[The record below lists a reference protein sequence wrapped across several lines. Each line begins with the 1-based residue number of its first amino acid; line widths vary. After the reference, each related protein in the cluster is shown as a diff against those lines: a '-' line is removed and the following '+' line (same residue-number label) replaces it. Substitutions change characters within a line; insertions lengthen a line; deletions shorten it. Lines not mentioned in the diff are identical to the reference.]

1 MDHGHTLADQQDHER
16 AAPASASSSSSSFS
30 KASGRRLHKNPPPV
44 SFHNSKQSTLRRAP
58 SAPTYPSFASSHQS
72 QPQSQASLSS
82 TLHHFH
88 SPPSLLGPPPTSSSS
103 SSSSL
108 RLPGNNSPVF
118 ALNSNS
124 QSSTLAD
131 TRTTPELVGQ
141 PFDSAAI
148 YRNIGQASAPAPA
161 PAPAASA
168 AAPPAL
174 HALPRPHPTPLPYSS
189 YTHQAALPRSR
200 STTTKS
206 PKLRQSASFSALARS
221 TMETITPPRSDG
233 GTKSPRQRFSDEA
246 DAANKTKN
254 RKSDGGKKKGT
265 FSSFVNSVL
274 GSPRRPTI
282 STPTNPM
289 HVTHVSIDNE
299 TGEYTGLPK
308 EWQRMLQQNGISEQE
323 QKQNPQAA
331 VDVVKFFKDNAEK
344 NGEDSIW
351 EKMPAASQQSYT
363 YQTTLSPNYGSS
375 QPLMSPPQSPRFPR
389 NDQDSFE
396 NPRAPPPIPRS
407 HTSPLVPSPASPQ
420 INGSLIPSRPAP
432 RAPGAPSASSNL
444 IPIRAA
450 PPAPSPAIPQQ
461 AAPSPR
467 QETDYPSPV
476 TYVSPTIADRVHAPS
491 SAPRSRANT
500 TGTPP
505 RYDSPPITA
514 AISPAAQY
522 HQQQAQIVAQ
532 AQQSAA
538 QPQPSQLG
546 RSISQR
552 APPPQQHLVTA
563 ISPVVT
569 QPLPQQQFAQQSDP
583 QNIPLP
589 SQQARVGPAPRP
601 RQRTRQS
608 QGPDIVAKLNAIC
621 TNADPTTRY
630 RNLNKIGQ
638 GASGGVFVAYEVAT
652 NKCVAIKQMNLEQ
665 QPKKDLII
673 NEILVMKDS
682 KHKNIVNFMDSF
694 LVRGD
699 LWVVMEYM
707 EGGSLTDVVTF
718 NIMSEGQIAA
728 VCRETLSGL
737 QHLHSKGVIHRDIKS
752 DNILLSPEGNI
763 KLTDFGF
770 CAQIN
775 ESHNKRTTMVG
786 TPYWMAPEVVTR
798 KEYGR
803 KVDIWS
809 LGIMAIEMIEG
820 EPPYLN
826 ESPLRALW
834 LIATNGTPTIKEE
847 HNLSPVFRDFLAFSL
862 KVDPDK
868 RASAHDL
875 LIHPF
880 IQTAEP
886 LNSLA
891 PLVLSARKA
900 RAEERRKK
908 GGM

>member
-1 MDHGHTLADQQDHER
+1 MEETR
-16 AAPASASSSSSSFS
+16 NRTSTT
-30 KASGRRLHKNPPPV
+30 RRLVKRERQPPPAAYL
-44 SFHNSKQSTLRRAP
+44 NSTRTSTLKRAP
-58 SAPTYPSFASSHQS
+58 SASSYFTPNPGPAKSAAAAAAAAAASPSTDALIPGSLRRSPSLTPVHEQQQQQQQRSTANVIPTYPSAAE
-72 QPQSQASLSS
+72 P
-82 TLHHFH
+82 
-88 SPPSLLGPPPTSSSS
+88 PPS
-103 SSSSL
+103 SL
-108 RLPGNNSPVF
+108 AYL
-118 ALNSNS
+118 
-124 QSSTLAD
+124 
-131 TRTTPELVGQ
+131 
-141 PFDSAAI
+141 
-148 YRNIGQASAPAPA
+148 
-161 PAPAASA
+161 
-168 AAPPAL
+168 PPASVGASFNTIVEE
-174 HALPRPHPTPLPYSS
+174 ALSASTSTASPAQRRPQGPQHSLTADQP
-189 YTHQAALPRSR
+189 SR
-200 STTTKS
+200 FRS
-206 PKLRQSASFSALARS
+206 PKLRQSASFNTIARK
-221 TMETITPPRSDG
+221 MDTPPSG
-233 GTKSPRQRFSDEA
+233 AKSPRNRYSDEGETA
-246 DAANKTKN
+246 KK
-254 RKSDGGKKKGT
+254 RRSDGGKKKGT
-265 FSSFVNSVL
+265 FSTFMSSML

-299 TGEYTGLPK
+299 TGEFTGLPR
-308 EWQRMLQQNGISEQE
+308 EWQRMLQQNGITEQE
-323 QKQNPQAA
+323 QKQYPQAA
-331 VDVVKFFKDNAEK
+331 VDVVNFYKDNAEK
-344 NGEDSIW
+344 SEDDAIW
-351 EKMPAASQQSYT
+351 DKMGPAHPQAYA
-363 YQTTLSPNYGSS
+363 YQANLAPNYGSV
-375 QPLMSPPQSPRFPR
+375 QPLLSPPQSPRFPR
-389 NDQDSFE
+389 NDLDSFE

-407 HTSPLVPSPASPQ
+407 LTSPVPNSPQVNGSLVPSRPAPRPPGAAAP
-420 INGSLIPSRPAP
+420 GSANTIPSRPAP
-432 RAPGAPSASSNL
+432 
-444 IPIRAA
+444 
-450 PPAPSPAIPQQ
+450 PAPSPIVTQQ
-461 AAPSPR
+461 PMPR
-467 QETDYPSPV
+467 QENDFPQIAYAPPTVTDSPV
-476 TYVSPTIADRVHAPS
+476 GAS

-500 TGTPP
+500 TGGTPP
-505 RYDSPPITA
+505 RFDSPASAI
-514 AISPAAQY
+514 AISPAQQY
-522 HQQQAQIVAQ
+522 QQQQQQAMAA
-532 AQQSAA
+532 AQQPKAS
-538 QPQPSQLG
+538 LG
-546 RSISQR
+546 RSVSQR
-552 APPPQQHLVTA
+552 APQPTHLQ
-563 ISPVVT
+563 PVA
-569 QPLPQQQFAQQSDP
+569 PAPSHPSPQQQFAQQTDP

-601 RQRTRQS
+601 RQRPRQS

-621 TNADPTTRY
+621 TNADPTLRY

-638 GASGGVFVAYEVAT
+638 GASGGVFTAYEVGT

-728 VCRETLSGL
+728 VCRETLHGL

-752 DNILLSPEGNI
+752 DNILLSLEGNI

-775 ESHNKRTTMVG
+775 ENHNKRTTMVG

-847 HNLSPVFRDFLAFSL
+847 HALSPVFRDFLGFSL

-875 LIHPF
+875 LVHPF

-886 LNSLA
+886 LNTLA

-908 GGM
+908 GGL